1 MPKSLSKF
9 RVVLVEDHMM
19 LREMLRLILDQERN
33 IQVIAECSHG
43 AEAIATCR
51 EEAPDL
57 VVLDLVLPDMP
68 GLDVLRAIRADI
80 PACRALIVS
89 GQATPEL
96 VADSLRMGAHG
107 FVEKGASIETLQQA
121 IRAVL
126 DGASFFSP
134 AVQDILKR
142 TAAAPPPSVAN
153 LTERELEILRLV
165 AQGLLNKE
173 IADRLG
179 VSIKTVD
186 NHRTNLMRKLK
197 VHDAVGVT
205 LYAIKAGLVSPA

>member
-1 MPKSLSKF
+1 MSKF
-9 RVVLVEDHMM
+9 RVILVEDHMM

-33 IQVIAECSHG
+33 IQVVAECSRG
-43 AEAIATCR
+43 GEATAACR
-51 EEAPDL
+51 EHAPDL
-57 VVLDLVLPDMP
+57 VILDLMLPDMP
-68 GLDVLRAIRADI
+68 GLDVLRTVRAEV
-80 PACRALIVS
+80 PNCRALIVS

-107 FVEKGASIETLQQA
+107 FVEKGASIETLQTA
-121 IRAVL
+121 IRTIL
-126 DGASFFSP
+126 NGATFFSP
-134 AVQDILKR
+134 AIHAILKR
-142 TAAAPPPSVAN
+142 TATAPPPSVSN
-153 LTERELEILRLV
+153 LTDRELEILRLV

-186 NHRTNLMRKLK
+186 NHRTNLMRKLN

-205 LYAIKAGLVSPA
+205 LYAIKAGLVSPS